1 MDRQIYNFDSLPMRS
16 TPPAAP
22 QRRSVYRA
30 PQMREPRIGIIY
42 NPRSHRNQ
50 GQDLACAG
58 ADTVMVAQPRTR
70 EEIAHA
76 LAGFARDGID
86 FLIINGGD
94 GTVRDV
100 LTMGQAVF
108 ADRWPAIAVLPKGK
122 TNALNVDLG
131 APADWSLEGAI
142 EAYGSG
148 RRLVR
153 RPLAV
158 SREGHD
164 DPTMLGFIFGAGAFT
179 LGIEAGQDAHSLGF
193 FNSLAVGATSAWG
206 ILQALFGTDRN
217 KWRRGTAMQLD
228 FLPSGEPVPRS
239 ASGDPA
245 RRHVLLVST
254 LKRMPMG
261 IQLYGPE
268 RPGFKLAV
276 LDRPRRSV
284 LAILPAVLMG
294 WRPKWLSR
302 AGLHQLDAEG
312 LAVDVAEPVI
322 LDGEAFP
329 PGRYRV
335 EQGPELTFVST

>member
-1 MDRQIYNFDSLPMRS
+1 
-16 TPPAAP
+16 
-22 QRRSVYRA
+22 
-30 PQMREPRIGIIY
+30 
-42 NPRSHRNQ
+42 
-50 GQDLACAG
+50 
-58 ADTVMVAQPRTR
+58 
-70 EEIAHA
+70 
-76 LAGFARDGID
+76 
-86 FLIINGGD
+86 
-94 GTVRDV
+94 
-100 LTMGQAVF
+100 
-108 ADRWPAIAVLPKGK
+108 
-122 TNALNVDLG
+122 
-131 APADWSLEGAI
+131 
-142 EAYGSG
+142 
-148 RRLVR
+148 
-153 RPLAV
+153 
-158 SREGHD
+158 
-164 DPTMLGFIFGAGAFT
+164 
-179 LGIEAGQDAHSLGF
+179 
-193 FNSLAVGATSAWG
+193 
-206 ILQALFGTDRN
+206 
-217 KWRRGTAMQLD
+217 MQLD

-302 AGLHQLDAEG
+302 AGLHQLDADG